1 MIKWSE
7 LLRRAC
13 VGRLCVA
20 GAVAEAAAAAV
31 SPSLPPRSTQRHAF
45 GGKHLQTANN
55 PTFVLH
61 LLSSWNNISVMLAMA
76 N

>member
-7 LLRRAC
+7 LLRGAF

-20 GAVAEAAAAAV
+20 GAGAAAAAAV
-31 SPSLPPRSTQRHAF
+31 APSLLRSTQRHAF

>member
-7 LLRRAC
+7 LLRGAF

-20 GAVAEAAAAAV
+20 GAVAAAAAAMA
-31 SPSLPPRSTQRHAF
+31 PSLPPRSTQRHAF